1 MATVHVIGAG
11 LAGLACAVRLGDS
24 GQQVCLYEAAGQAG
38 GRCRS
43 FFDATLERWIDNGNH
58 LILGAN
64 TATFRYLDATGGRD
78 SLLASPRAVFPFC
91 DLGSGA
97 RWVARPNAGPI
108 PWWTAVPSRRVPE
121 SRAWQYL
128 AALWR
133 VGTRPQATVA
143 DCFDR
148 SEPIFH
154 RFFEPLAVAVLN
166 AKTEEGAARLL
177 WPVLAAIFLGGA
189 RACRGYVA
197 REGLSASLVDPAIAR
212 LERLGARI
220 FFGHRLRAL
229 DVEGAGARA
238 LLFAQRTVSLAPRD
252 RVVLAVPP
260 QAAAAL
266 IPGLRAPQESRAIL
280 NVHFRLEREPR
291 LPAGAPFL
299 GLVGGTGHWLF
310 VRKDVAAVTVSA
322 ADDLIDRPAET
333 LAALLWADAARALG
347 EDPGALPPHRI
358 VKERRATFAQTP
370 AALKLRP
377 GPRTA
382 LENVFLAGDWTDTG
396 LPATIEGA
404 IRSGH
409 RAARLATGWNREMAS
424 WMNGPILTKVRRLG

>member
-11 LAGLACAVRLGDS
+11 LAGLACAVRLADNRQG
-24 GQQVCLYEAAGQAG
+24 VCLYEATGQAG

-64 TATFRYLDATGGRD
+64 AATFRYLEAIGVRD
-78 SLLASPRAVFPFC
+78 SLIAPPGAVFPFI
-91 DLGSGA
+91 DLESGA
-97 RWVARPNAGPI
+97 CWVARPNAGPI
-108 PWWTAVPSRRVPE
+108 PWWIAVPSRRVPE
-121 SRAWQYL
+121 SRALQHL

-133 VGTRPQATVA
+133 VGARPEATVA
-143 DCFDR
+143 ECFDR
-148 SEPIFH
+148 SEPIFR

-212 LERLGARI
+212 LERLGTRI
-220 FFGHRLRAL
+220 FWSHRLRAFEA
-229 DVEGAGARA
+229 EGARARA
-238 LLFAQRTVSLAPRD
+238 LLFAQRTVALAPRD
-252 RVVLAVPP
+252 QVVLAVPP
-260 QAAAAL
+260 AAAATL
-266 IPGLRAPQESRAIL
+266 IPGLKAPEESRAIL
-280 NVHFRLEREPR
+280 NAHFRLGREPR

-299 GLVGGTGHWLF
+299 GLVGGTAHWLF
-310 VRKDVAAVTVSA
+310 VRKDVAALTVSA
-322 ADDLIDRPAET
+322 ADDLIDHSPDS
-333 LAALLWADAARALG
+333 LAPRLWADAARALG
-347 EDPGALPPHRI
+347 EDPGARPPYRI

-382 LENVFLAGDWTDTG
+382 YENTFLAGDWTDTG

-404 IRSGH
+404 IRSGN
-409 RAARLATGWNREMAS
+409 RAAKLAMGWKWGWDGSGRERH
-424 WMNGPILTKVRRLG
+424 G